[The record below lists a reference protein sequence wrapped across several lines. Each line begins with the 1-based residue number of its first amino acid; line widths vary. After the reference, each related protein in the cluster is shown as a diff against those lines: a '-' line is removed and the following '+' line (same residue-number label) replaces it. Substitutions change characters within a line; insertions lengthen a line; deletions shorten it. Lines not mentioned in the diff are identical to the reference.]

1 MSCSPLPLSL
11 PACLPPMPFSL
22 PPFSCLSLA
31 LFLFALSLPLSS
43 PSLPP
48 LPSHVSLVS
57 PYFPF
62 FLSVFPPPSFP
73 TNLLF
78 FSLSVYLLYPFLL
91 SQSSP
96 LFYLPYL
103 PWVVFPH
110 LSTYLSPYL
119 PLSWTAY
126 LIILSLPSLVSPI
139 IFHFSSLSF
148 HVFLSLIYLL

>member
-1 MSCSPLPLSL
+1 MRVFSSGPQASILLQFGFRICLGPNTSQRASYEALGNVLQSLASL

-31 LFLFALSLPLSS
+31 LFLFALSLPLSP

-48 LPSHVSLVS
+48 VLSHVSLVS

-62 FLSVFPPPSFP
+62 FLTVFPPPSFRN
-73 TNLLF
+73 NLSF
-78 FSLSVYLLYPFLL
+78 FSLSVDILYPFLL

-119 PLSWTAY
+119 PLS
-126 LIILSLPSLVSPI
+126 
-139 IFHFSSLSF
+139 
-148 HVFLSLIYLL
+148 